1 MEKSGINVG
10 FCKKSLT
17 VYIKYDIIFYTVIL
31 RKEKIVAL
39 AALLLEKTDS
49 RQLFSLLDTERL

>member
-31 RKEKIVAL
+31 RKEKIVDL

>member
-1 MEKSGINVG
+1 MLDFV
-10 FCKKSLT
+10 KKSLT
-17 VYIKYDIIFYTVIL
+17 VYIQYDIIFYTAIL